1 MSWKEHLREGVS
13 ELTALRL
20 FDYGAAGAG
29 LARLDCNELAFAPTP
44 DEMETFVRA
53 LRDVAVHRYPDVSGL
68 PLREALARRWHVE
81 PDEILLGNGS
91 VETLAMLMTAFGT
104 CGQRTPAKVLYPD
117 PSFPYY
123 EVVARSHGLLPVP
136 VPLDAN
142 FRLDEA
148 CLARTIDRERP
159 ALAIFASPN
168 NPTGNRFDPEVLERL
183 ARRVDAAFIVD
194 EAYADFDGRTMLS
207 RFRAMPG
214 LFVMRSLSKVGLAGL
229 RLGALV
235 GRRDAIAELDK
246 VRLPWNVSAI
256 AIALGCAALA
266 CPDFIERRVRAVI
279 ELRHGLE
286 AALRTIPG
294 LVVYPSDA
302 NFLLLRVPADASEA
316 ARRLLQSGVL
326 VKNVSRPG
334 LLERC
339 LRITVGTT
347 SENKRCV
354 DALRDC
360 LPGGLLF
367 SSRSAPLAGTGQCE
381 G

>member
-1 MSWKEHLREGVS
+1 MSWKEYLREGVS

-20 FDYGAAGAG
+20 FDYDTAGPR
-29 LARLDCNELAFAPTP
+29 LARLDCNELAFAPSL

-53 LRDVAVHRYPDVSGL
+53 LLEVAVHRYPDVSGL
-68 PLREALARRWHVE
+68 PLREALARRWHIE

-104 CGQRTPAKVLYPD
+104 SRHGRPARVLYPD

-136 VPLDAN
+136 VPLDAS
-142 FRLDEA
+142 FQLDEA
-148 CLARTIDRERP
+148 RLTRTIDRERP

-168 NPTGNRFDPEVLERL
+168 NPTGNRFDAEVLERL
-183 ARRVDAAFIVD
+183 ARRMDAAFVVD

-207 RFRAMPG
+207 RFRATPG

-235 GRRDAIAELDK
+235 GTRDAIAEIDK
-246 VRLPWNVSAI
+246 VRLPWNVSAV
-256 AIALGCAALA
+256 ASALGCAALA
-266 CPDFIERRVRAVI
+266 CPDFIERRVRAVV
-279 ELRHGLE
+279 ELRDGLE
-286 AALRTIPG
+286 ASLRTIPG

-302 NFLLLRVPADASEA
+302 NFLLVRVPVDASEV
-316 ARRLLQSGVL
+316 ARRLLQRGVL
-326 VKNVSRPG
+326 VKDVSRPG

-347 SENKRCV
+347 SENERCV
-354 DALRDC
+354 SALRDHLEVLRKSC
-360 LPGGLLF
+360 
-367 SSRSAPLAGTGQCE
+367 Q
-381 G
+381 